1 MRIFRSWF
9 VSPYWANL
17 PVLDFSTP
25 RRNYARNGHSHKIP
39 TKTTSHNL
47 VAMTICKL
55 DDKEHYQ
62 LTIYNNGVKSQ
73 YFHCFLKCAP
83 ADTKLLFLLVIFFGG
98 TIGNR
103 SQVTWS
109 ARVTCALRNPS
120 TRDPDSATSTRF
132 ARLVYH
138 LRLSIPDTYLQ
149 KYNCPT
155 LRVVRIIFGGLS
167 GIEPESKVPQTS
179 VLTVTP

>member
-83 ADTKLLFLLVIFFGG
+83 ADTKLLFLLVIF
-98 TIGNR
+98 
-103 SQVTWS
+103 
-109 ARVTCALRNPS
+109 L
-120 TRDPDSATSTRF
+120 
-132 ARLVYH
+132 
-138 LRLSIPDTYLQ
+138 
-149 KYNCPT
+149 
-155 LRVVRIIFGGLS
+155 GGLS
-167 GIEPESKVPQTS
+167 GIGHKLLGLLVLHVHYATQVLATPTRRQALASLVLYTTS
-179 VLTVTP
+179 VFRFPIPTSKNTIVQRFALCALFLGDYRESNPNRRFHKPQC